1 MQNFDNK
8 IIIGFT
14 GSRSGL
20 SAGQR
25 RTFENFLKEMSKRAV
40 RSRDNL
46 LVVHGDCVGAD
57 ADVGGVCKSL
67 SVPTATRPAN
77 MPHMRALTSTA
88 ALAPPEDPLL
98 RNKKIV
104 DDCNMLVACPSSAT
118 EVLRSGTWATIRAGR
133 KAKKQVFVITPDG
146 FMFEDSPGP
155 LSRKDVN

>member
-1 MQNFDNK
+1 MNNFDNK

-20 SAGQR
+20 SAEQR
-25 RTFENFLKEMSKRAV
+25 RTFGNFLKEMSKRAV
-40 RSRDNL
+40 RSHDNL

-57 ADVGGVCKSL
+57 ADADGVCKSL

-77 MPHMRALTSTA
+77 MPNMRAFTNA
-88 ALAPPEDPLL
+88 GALAPPEDPLL

-104 DDCNMLVACPSSAT
+104 DGCNMLVACPSSAT

-133 KAKKQVFVITPDG
+133 KAKKQVFIITPDG
-146 FMFEDSPGP
+146 FMFEDSLKTSSG
-155 LSRKDVN
+155 KDMN